1 MSATTTPTK
10 DQMLD
15 RVSVFIASN
24 GGSANVRQI
33 LANCYGNTSPD
44 SNAINAAH
52 RRLFADARFVMTGD
66 GAEAV
71 VSLAGEP
78 ETLTAEPEP
87 ATETGA
93 ITDGA
98 PVVPQDDATAEP
110 VAEPAPDIDAKPISQ
125 TIIDIAVG
133 QILTIA
139 AAEGGYVSI
148 PDLTKRILAM
158 SAAEIDAA
166 INYLAR
172 DGQIDGECIHIAVI
186 LEPTGWQAA
195 MALAKKMSDLVLA
208 KKDDEINAYRKRV
221 AREKELADEIQACEA
236 DVEACKAR
244 VSVAK
249 DDLATANEKLAAFVR
264 GDVQTTFLG
273 EKSATAPTGEVT
285 AYEQGM
291 RHFNPKKAEAVNPYP
306 ADPQA
311 SDWQRGY
318 DAAKAQ
324 HTEKNPAPAVETEAT
339 ATGEAIFPDAPKAPV
354 RQASELGLTVD
365 QLDRAFL
372 DDLIL
377 DEIRR
382 GSVVSVGDKTIYAFE
397 REYVVIDGTQ
407 VEPLHYLALP
417 LYRQAGSTNEWADL
431 GHEAKYGRCVEG
443 VDQTE
448 EAKGQRQTGGEFCG
462 KVVKVGRKKCVV
474 GPMSDALVIAVQE
487 VTPAA
492 SDEPGDEG
500 IPEDGRDTE
509 SFTGESD
516 ESTGETSEE

>member
-1 MSATTTPTK
+1 MSATTTLTK

-52 RRLFADARFVMTGD
+52 RRLFADARFVMAGD

-71 VSLAGEP
+71 VSIACEP

-110 VAEPAPDIDAKPISQ
+110 VADAAPVAEAPKLTPAFLE
-125 TIIDIAVG
+125 IAVG
-133 QILTIA
+133 QVLGAASGKGGCIPVGDLPGSTAFVKATDFPEVLDSMVMDGTIEDHSLLLNGMVQLTA
-139 AAEGGYVSI
+139 S
-148 PDLTKRILAM
+148 
-158 SAAEIDAA
+158 
-166 INYLAR
+166 
-172 DGQIDGECIHIAVI
+172 
-186 LEPTGWQAA
+186 GWQAA
-195 MALAKKMSDLVLA
+195 MLRAKKMSDLELA

-273 EKSATAPTGEVT
+273 EKTATAPTGEVT

-291 RHFNPKKAEAVNPYP
+291 RHFDPKKAEAVNPYP

-324 HTEKNPAPAVETEAT
+324 HTENNPAPAVEPEAT

-354 RQASELGLTVD
+354 RQAAELGLTVD

-382 GSVVSVGDKTIYAFE
+382 GSVVSVSDKTIYAFE

-492 SDEPGDEG
+492 GDEPGDEG

-509 SFTGESD
+509 SFTVESD
-516 ESTGETSEE
+516 DADN